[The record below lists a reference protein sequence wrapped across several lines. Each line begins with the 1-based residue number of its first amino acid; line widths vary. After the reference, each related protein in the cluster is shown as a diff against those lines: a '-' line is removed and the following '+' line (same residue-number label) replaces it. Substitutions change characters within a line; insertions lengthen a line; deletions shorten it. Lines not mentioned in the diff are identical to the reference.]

1 MSDNRAG
8 NAKATQAARSSSG
21 RDQIS
26 LVADAE
32 SDAESDP
39 ASSGPSGPRCE
50 QRCGSR
56 SGPRRALVLG
66 AGGVLGAAWMTGA
79 LAAAQE
85 KLQCALGDVDLMLGT
100 SAGSVL
106 AAALRC
112 GVSIEELVAYQRGE
126 QIGALA
132 GLGEVHA
139 GPWPRPPRL
148 RLGSPKL
155 ALAALT
161 APHRVHPAVQAC
173 AWLPIGRENHDHLS
187 AMVHVLQS
195 RLTSKAATAHL
206 TATAATAAAA
216 AAQAAPAAPIT
227 ATGPCAKAGAGWVD
241 EQTWVVA
248 VDYDSGRRVVF
259 GGPGAPPASL
269 AEAVAASCSVPGWY
283 KPVVIGDR
291 RYVDGGVISVTS
303 LGLLAGHG
311 LDEICVLAP
320 MASLVA
326 DRRYAPH
333 MQLERRVRSLLTYLL
348 MREVREL
355 RAAGVKVTVLTPGP
369 QDLAVMGV
377 NLMDPRRRQAV
388 LETSLRTSPAWLAA
402 QTAPRGGP
410 PRQREAAA

>member
-1 MSDNRAG
+1 MADNRAQNG
-8 NAKATQAARSSSG
+8 DGARSGSG
-21 RDQIS
+21 RDKIE
-26 LVADAE
+26 LVADGE
-32 SDAESDP
+32 SSA
-39 ASSGPSGPRCE
+39 PSGQCTE
-50 QRCGSR
+50 QRPGSR

-79 LAAAQE
+79 LAAGQE
-85 KLQCALGDVDLMLGT
+85 MLQCALGDVDLMVGT

-112 GVSIEELVAYQRGE
+112 GVSTEELVAYQRGE
-126 QIGALA
+126 PIGMLA

-148 RLGSPKL
+148 RLGSPRL

-173 AWLPIGRENHDHLS
+173 AWLPIGRENHESLY

-195 RLTSKAATAHL
+195 RIPSKAASAHL
-206 TATAATAAAA
+206 TATAAAAAT
-216 AAQAAPAAPIT
+216 P
-227 ATGPCAKAGAGWVD
+227 GWLD
-241 EQTWVVA
+241 KPTWVVA
-248 VDYDSGRRVVF
+248 VDYDSGRKVVF
-259 GGPGAPPASL
+259 GRPGAPPANL

-283 KPVVIGDR
+283 EPVLIGGR

-303 LGLLAGHG
+303 LGMLAGEG
-311 LDEICVLAP
+311 IDEVCVLAP

-333 MQLERRVRSLLTYLL
+333 MHLERRLRSLLTYLL

-355 RAAGVKVTVLTPGP
+355 RTAGVKVTVLTPGP
-369 QDLAVMGV
+369 EDLAVMGV

-388 LETSLRTSPAWLAA
+388 LETSLRTSAAALAA
-402 QTAPRGGP
+402 HTAARSGP
-410 PRQREAAA
+410 TRQREAAA

>member
-1 MSDNRAG
+1 MAYNRAQ
-8 NAKATQAARSSSG
+8 NADDARSGSG
-21 RDQIS
+21 RDKIE
-26 LVADAE
+26 LVADGE
-32 SDAESDP
+32 SSA
-39 ASSGPSGPRCE
+39 PSGQCSE
-50 QRCGSR
+50 QRRGSR

-79 LAAAQE
+79 LEAAQE
-85 KLQCALGDVDLMLGT
+85 TLQCALGDVDLMVGT

-112 GVSIEELVAYQRGE
+112 GVSTEELVAYQRGE
-126 QIGALA
+126 PIGMLA

-148 RLGSPKL
+148 RLGSPRL

-173 AWLPIGRENHDHLS
+173 AWLPIGRENHENLY

-195 RLTSKAATAHL
+195 RIPSKAASAHL
-206 TATAATAAAA
+206 TATVAAAA
-216 AAQAAPAAPIT
+216 MP
-227 ATGPCAKAGAGWVD
+227 GWLD
-241 EQTWVVA
+241 KPTWVVA

-259 GGPGAPPASL
+259 GRPGAPPANL

-283 KPVVIGDR
+283 EPVLIGGR

-303 LGLLAGHG
+303 LGMLA
-311 LDEICVLAP
+311 DEGIDEVCVLAP

-333 MQLERRVRSLLTYLL
+333 MHLERRVRSLLTYLL

-355 RAAGVKVTVLTPGP
+355 RTAGVKVTVLTPGP
-369 QDLAVMGV
+369 EDLAVMGV

-388 LETSLRTSPAWLAA
+388 LETSLRTSAAALAA
-402 QTAPRGGP
+402 HTAARRGP
-410 PRQREAAA
+410 TRRREAAA